1 MNEFGCP
8 WRGSVNDGR
17 WWRRQ
22 PPIPRAPVRL
32 RSCQSKRRLPD
43 FARFSKRAANPG
55 PRPRP
60 PRAPAPGPLV
70 YPLGLQRLLTHCG
83 SRLRASGARWFFSAV
98 VTRFSRRRVPPDP
111 GLGAAKAASAR
122 LAPGGARRRGRGR
135 GRRGARGRRGLR
147 EAQYRESVPPGQRG
161 GKQDER
167 PLLRA
172 RAPRRQG
179 WQRPQGSKEA
189 AWAPRAARLRH
200 GLGLGP
206 GPGQAPAAGAQA
218 APGSGLGQ
226 GRARPGRLVAPG
238 PRTGAQTAVITWP
251 V

>member
-1 MNEFGCP
+1 MVAPPAPHPPCTCAPSQLPKQTQAARLRQIFKAG
-8 WRGSVNDGR
+8 
-17 WWRRQ
+17 RQ
-22 PPIPRAPVRL
+22 PRAT
-32 RSCQSKRRLPD
+32 
-43 FARFSKRAANPG
+43 ATAAPG
-55 PRPRP
+55 PRPRTPRLSARVTAPVDALWQP
-60 PRAPAPGPLV
+60 PARQRGPAV
-70 YPLGLQRLLTHCG
+70 
-83 SRLRASGARWFFSAV
+83 FSAV

-122 LAPGGARRRGRGR
+122 VAPGGARRRGKG
-135 GRRGARGRRGLR
+135 RGLR

-167 PLLRA
+167 PPLRA

-189 AWAPRAARLRH
+189 ARAPRAARLRH